1 MSLVACFNAQDERDT
16 SQRPGACLPLI
27 GGVSSMTKTK
37 RICLALFVL
46 VLWGFTVRSEMS
58 DSPEKQ
64 RSIYTLRVYQDLVVV
79 DVVVTDKKGSPV
91 KNLTRDNFTLY
102 EDNVSQNISTF
113 DFEDLSASGSS
124 SGEIAKETP
133 LPATIIDLSKSTLD
147 QLPKDLFQHRRLM
160 ILYLDL
166 SSMPVEDLLQ
176 AQKATLDFIE
186 KQLSPADLVSVVVN
200 ASQLKIAQ
208 NFTNDREA
216 LKQVVHRLNIG
227 DSASLAELG
236 TVDATTSG
244 ASLED
249 TSDDF
254 VADETQFNIFNTD
267 RKLSAIE
274 SVGKMCRDLPGKKFL
289 VYFSSGISTT
299 GVENQAQLRSTI
311 DTLNRSNTSFY
322 AVDARGLIAAP
333 PGGDASKGSSGGTA
347 HYTGAAIR
355 DQFAAISNSQETLTS
370 LSLDT
375 GGKALLDT
383 NNLGQV
389 FDTIQQDS
397 RSYYLLGYNSSN
409 PRRDGKYRRFR
420 VVVNIPGVH
429 LSYRP
434 GYYAPKSFMQFT
446 KSDKERQLEEAVA
459 AERPFSEIP
468 FLVATQ
474 YVRADDRQVFV
485 PVSLKFA
492 AADIPFEQKG
502 KKAQA
507 DFDFIGQVLGA
518 KNSVISAVR
527 DTIRVNLDE
536 DSLKKIKSGGIQ
548 YQTGFYLKPGGY
560 YLKFLLRENQTG
572 KLSTFEQSLAV
583 PDFNESKLSMSSI
596 FLGNRLEPA
605 NQKNNVVRKMNVSGE
620 SGGKSRDPLVVG
632 ENRIVPS
639 VARLF
644 SPKDTLYIFFQ
655 AYLSSNKRIS
665 PDLKT
670 SLVFFKNGE
679 RFRGAGD
686 LDLTQLDE
694 GSRDAL
700 TCSLN
705 LPLSGFPQGDYVLQ
719 VHLEDQTSKEN
730 VSHNVSFVVR

>member
-1 MSLVACFNAQDERDT
+1 
-16 SQRPGACLPLI
+16 
-27 GGVSSMTKTK
+27 MTGTK
-37 RICLALFVL
+37 RICLALFIL
-46 VLWGFTVRSEMS
+46 SSGITLRSQVS
-58 DSPEKQ
+58 NSPEKQ
-64 RSIYTLRVYQDLVVV
+64 GSVYTLRVYQDLVVV
-79 DVVVTDKKGSPV
+79 DVVVTDKKGNPV
-91 KNLTRDNFTLY
+91 KNLKGDNFTLY
-102 EDNVSQNISTF
+102 EDKVPQKISTF
-113 DFEDLSASGSS
+113 DFEDLSASAGSS
-124 SGEIAKETP
+124 EEIAKQTP
-133 LPATIIDLSKSTLD
+133 LPPTIIDLSKNPPD
-147 QLPKDLFQHRRLM
+147 QLPKDVFQQRRLM
-160 ILYLDL
+160 ILSLDL

-176 AQKATLDFIE
+176 AQKATLDFLE

-200 ASQLKIAQ
+200 ASQLKIVQ

-216 LKQVVHRLNIG
+216 LKGVIQKLNVG

-236 TVDATTSG
+236 TVDPDASGTS
-244 ASLED
+244 SQDL
-249 TSDDF
+249 SDAF
-254 VADETQFNIFNTD
+254 TADETQFNIFNTD

-311 DTLNRSNTSFY
+311 DTLNQSNTSFY

-347 HYTGAAIR
+347 HYNGAAIR

-383 NNLGQV
+383 NNFGQV
-389 FDTIQQDS
+389 FQTIQQDS
-397 RSYYLLGYNSSN
+397 KSYYLLGYNSSN
-409 PRRDGKYRRFR
+409 PRKDGKYRRFK

-429 LSYRP
+429 VSNRP
-434 GYYAPKSFMQFT
+434 GYYAPKSFTQFT

-468 FLVATQ
+468 FLVAAQ

-507 DFDFIGQVLGA
+507 AFDFIGQILGA
-518 KNSVISAVR
+518 KNSVISVVR

-536 DSLKKIKSGGIQ
+536 DSLKRLRSGGIQ
-548 YQTGFYLKPGGY
+548 YQTGFFLKPGEY

-583 PDFNESKLSMSSI
+583 PNFGESKLSMSSI
-596 FLGNRLEPA
+596 ILSNRLEPA
-605 NQKNNVVRKMNVSGE
+605 NQRSNVAKKINGGGE
-620 SGGKSRDPLVVG
+620 AGSKFRDPLVV
-632 ENRIVPS
+632 EEHRIVPS

-655 AYLSSNKRIS
+655 VYLSPAKGVS

-686 LDLTQLDE
+686 LELTQFDE
-694 GSRDAL
+694 GSHNTV

-705 LPLSGFPQGDYVLQ
+705 LPLSGFAQGDYALQ
-719 VHLEDQTSKEN
+719 VNLEDQTSKEN
-730 VSHNVSFVVR
+730 LSQRINFVVH

>member
-1 MSLVACFNAQDERDT
+1 MDPDT
-16 SQRPGACLPLI
+16 SG
-27 GGVSSMTKTK
+27 T
-37 RICLALFVL
+37 
-46 VLWGFTVRSEMS
+46 
-58 DSPEKQ
+58 
-64 RSIYTLRVYQDLVVV
+64 
-79 DVVVTDKKGSPV
+79 
-91 KNLTRDNFTLY
+91 
-102 EDNVSQNISTF
+102 
-113 DFEDLSASGSS
+113 SA
-124 SGEIAKETP
+124 
-133 LPATIIDLSKSTLD
+133 
-147 QLPKDLFQHRRLM
+147 Q
-160 ILYLDL
+160 
-166 SSMPVEDLLQ
+166 
-176 AQKATLDFIE
+176 
-186 KQLSPADLVSVVVN
+186 
-200 ASQLKIAQ
+200 
-208 NFTNDREA
+208 
-216 LKQVVHRLNIG
+216 
-227 DSASLAELG
+227 
-236 TVDATTSG
+236 
-244 ASLED
+244 D
-249 TSDDF
+249 TSDSF
-254 VADETQFNIFNTD
+254 TADETQFNIFNTD

-311 DTLNRSNTSFY
+311 DTLNQSNTSFY

-333 PGGDASKGSSGGTA
+333 PGGDASKGSSGGNA

-383 NNLGQV
+383 NDLGQV
-389 FDTIQQDS
+389 FQAIRQDS
-397 RSYYLLGYNSSN
+397 KSYYLLGYNSSN
-409 PRRDGKYRRFR
+409 SKKDGKYRRFK
-420 VVVNIPGVH
+420 VVVNIPGVRMTH
-429 LSYRP
+429 RP
-434 GYYAPKSFMQFT
+434 GYYAPKSFTQFT

-492 AADIPFEQKG
+492 ADDIPFEQKG

-536 DSLKKIKSGGIQ
+536 DSLKKLKSGGIQ
-548 YQTGFYLKPGGY
+548 YQTGFFLKPGEY

-583 PDFNESKLSMSSI
+583 PNFGESKLSISSI
-596 FLGNRLEPA
+596 ILSNRLELA
-605 NQKNNVVRKMNVSGE
+605 NQKNNLVKKLNATSDVNNKAH
-620 SGGKSRDPLVVG
+620 DPLVV
-632 ENRIVPS
+632 EEHRIIPS

-655 AYLSSNKRIS
+655 IYLSATKKNS
-665 PDLKT
+665 PDVKT
-670 SLVFFKNGE
+670 SLVFFRNGE
-679 RFRGAGD
+679 RFRGAGN
-686 LDLTQLDE
+686 LELNQFDE
-694 GSRDAL
+694 GSHDTL

-705 LPLSGFPQGDYVLQ
+705 VPLSGFPQGDYALQ
-719 VHLEDQTSKEN
+719 VNLDDQVSKEN
-730 VSHNVSFVVR
+730 LSQTINFVVH

>member
-1 MSLVACFNAQDERDT
+1 LTIS
-16 SQRPGACLPLI
+16 I
-27 GGVSSMTKTK
+27 
-37 RICLALFVL
+37 VL
-46 VLWGFTVRSEMS
+46 LSGFTILSQIS
-58 DSPEKQ
+58 NSPDKGG
-64 RSIYTLRVYQDLVVV
+64 SVYTLQVYQDLVIV
-79 DVVVTDKKGSPV
+79 DVVVTDKKGNPV

-102 EDNVSQNISTF
+102 EDNVPQKITTF
-113 DFEDLSASGSS
+113 DFEDLPVSG
-124 SGEIAKETP
+124 GAAPDELAKQTP
-133 LPATIIDLSKSTLD
+133 LPPAVIDLSKNPPD

-166 SSMPVEDLLQ
+166 SSMPVEDLIQ
-176 AQKATLDFIE
+176 AQKATLDYID
-186 KQLSPADLVSVVVN
+186 KQLSPAADLVAIVEN

-216 LKQVVHRLNIG
+216 LRQVVHKLYVG
-227 DSASLAELG
+227 DSASLADLG
-236 TVDATTSG
+236 TVDPTTSG
-244 ASLED
+244 TSAED

-311 DTLNRSNTSFY
+311 DTLNQSNTSFY

-389 FDTIQQDS
+389 FETIQQDS
-397 RSYYLLGYNSSN
+397 KSYYLLGYNSSN
-409 PRRDGKYRRFR
+409 LKKDGKYRRFK

-429 LSYRP
+429 VNYRP
-434 GYYAPKSFMQFT
+434 GYYAPKSFNQFT
-446 KSDKERQLEEAVA
+446 KSDRERQLEEAIA

-474 YVRADDRQVFV
+474 YVRADERQVFV

-492 AADIPFEQKG
+492 AADIPFDQKG

-536 DSLKKIKSGGIQ
+536 ESLRKLRSGGIQ
-548 YQTGFYLKPGGY
+548 YQTAFYLKPGEY

-572 KLSTFEQSLAV
+572 KLSTFEQALEV
-583 PDFNESKLSMSSI
+583 PNFDEPKLSMSSI
-596 FLGNRLEPA
+596 ILSNRLEPA
-605 NQKNNVVRKMNVSGE
+605 NQKSSAVRRMNTGIGE
-620 SGGKSRDPLVVG
+620 ASNKFRDPLVV
-632 ENRIVPS
+632 EEHRIVPS

-644 SPKDTLYIFFQ
+644 SSKDTLYIFFQ
-655 AYLSSNKRIS
+655 VYLSSAKKSS
-665 PDLKT
+665 PDVKT
-670 SLVFFKNGE
+670 SLVFFKNGQ

-686 LDLTQLDE
+686 LELTQFDE
-694 GSRDAL
+694 GSRDTL
-700 TCSLN
+700 TCSLD
-705 LPLSGFPQGDYVLQ
+705 LPLSEFQPGDYSLQ
-719 VHLEDQTSKEN
+719 VSLDDQGSKQN
-730 VSHNVSFVVR
+730 LSHRINFAVH

>member
-1 MSLVACFNAQDERDT
+1 MVRTKLIW
-16 SQRPGACLPLI
+16 LMPLI
-27 GGVSSMTKTK
+27 LLRWDIS
-37 RICLALFVL
+37 L
-46 VLWGFTVRSEMS
+46 RSQVS
-58 DSPEKQ
+58 DSTERQ
-64 RSIYTLRVYQDLVVV
+64 GSVYTLRVYQDLVIV
-79 DVVVTDKKGSPV
+79 DVVVTDKKGNAV
-91 KNLTRDNFTLY
+91 KNLKPDNFTLY
-102 EDNVSQNISTF
+102 EDNVPQKISTF
-113 DFEDLSASGSS
+113 DFEDLSTTGPPP
-124 SGEIAKETP
+124 GEAANGTAPPAK
-133 LPATIIDLSKSTLD
+133 IIDLSKNPLD
-147 QLPKDLFQHRRLM
+147 QLPKDLFDHRRLM

-166 SSMPVEDLLQ
+166 SSMPVEDLIQ
-176 AQKATLDFIE
+176 AQKAALDYIDR
-186 KQLSPADLVSVVVN
+186 QLSPADLVAVVVN

-216 LKQVVHRLNIG
+216 LRQVVHKLYIG
-227 DSASLAELG
+227 DSASLADLG
-236 TVDATTSG
+236 TVDPTTSG
-244 ASLED
+244 TSAED

-311 DTLNRSNTSFY
+311 DTLNQANTSFY

-389 FDTIQQDS
+389 FETIQQDS
-397 RSYYLLGYNSSN
+397 KSYYLLGYNSSN
-409 PRRDGKYRRFR
+409 LKKDGKYRRFR
-420 VVVNIPGVH
+420 VTVNIPGVRV
-429 LSYRP
+429 SYRP
-434 GYYAPKSFMQFT
+434 GYYSPKSFTQFT

-485 PVSLKFA
+485 PVSLKFS

-536 DSLKKIKSGGIQ
+536 DSLKKLRSGGIQ
-548 YQTGFYLKPGGY
+548 YQTGFYLKPGEY

-583 PDFNESKLSMSSI
+583 PNFGESKLSMSSI
-596 FLGNRLEPA
+596 ILSNRLELA
-605 NQKNNVVRKMNVSGE
+605 NQKQSVARKINVGGE
-620 SGGKSRDPLVVG
+620 PTSKFHDPLVVD
-632 ENRIVPS
+632 EHRIVPS

-655 AYLSSNKRIS
+655 IYPSPAKRVA
-665 PDLKT
+665 PDLKA

-679 RFRGAGD
+679 RYRGAGD
-686 LDLTQLDE
+686 LELNQFDE
-694 GSRDAL
+694 GSHDTL

-705 LPLSGFPQGDYVLQ
+705 LPLNGFPPGDYALQ
-719 VHLEDQTSKEN
+719 VNIEDQTSKDSLN
-730 VSHNVSFVVR
+730 QRINFAVH

>member
-1 MSLVACFNAQDERDT
+1 MTRTRLVVTILVFSLSRLTVL
-16 SQRPGACLPLI
+16 SQ
-27 GGVSSMTKTK
+27 VSD
-37 RICLALFVL
+37 L
-46 VLWGFTVRSEMS
+46 
-58 DSPEKQ
+58 PEKQ
-64 RSIYTLRVYQDLVVV
+64 GSIYTLRVYQDLVVV
-79 DVVVTDKKGSPV
+79 DVVVTDKKGNAV
-91 KNLTRDNFTLY
+91 KNLTPDNFTLY
-102 EDNVSQNISTF
+102 EDNVPQKISTF
-113 DFEDLSASGSS
+113 DFEDLSGTRLSPA
-124 SGEIAKETP
+124 EITAGR
-133 LPATIIDLSKSTLD
+133 PAPSKIIDLSKNPSN
-147 QLPKDLFQHRRLM
+147 QLPKDLFEHRRLM

-166 SSMPVEDLLQ
+166 SSMPVEDLIQ
-176 AQKATLDFIE
+176 AQKAVLDYIE
-186 KQLSPADLVSVVVN
+186 KQLSPADLVAVVVN
-200 ASQLKIAQ
+200 ASQLNIVQ

-216 LKQVVHRLNIG
+216 LRRVVQKLNIS

-236 TVDATTSG
+236 TVDPDTSG
-244 ASLED
+244 
-249 TSDDF
+249 TSSQDLSDSF
-254 VADETQFNIFNTD
+254 TADETQFNIFNTD

-274 SVGKMCRDLPGKKFL
+274 SIGKMCHNLPGKKFL

-311 DTLNRSNTSFY
+311 DTLNQSNTSFY

-347 HYTGAAIR
+347 HYNGAAIR

-375 GGKALLDT
+375 GGKTLLDS

-389 FDTIQQDS
+389 FETIQQDS

-409 PRRDGKYRRFR
+409 VKKDGKYRRFR
-420 VVVNIPGVH
+420 VTVNIPGVRVN
-429 LSYRP
+429 YRP
-434 GYYAPKSFMQFT
+434 GYYAPKSFTQFT

-536 DSLKKIKSGGIQ
+536 DSLKKLRSGGIQ
-548 YQTGFYLKPGGY
+548 YQTGFYLKPGEY

-583 PDFNESKLSMSSI
+583 PNFGESKLSMSSI
-596 FLGNRLEPA
+596 ILSNRLEPA
-605 NQKNNVVRKMNVSGE
+605 NQKQNVARKINIGGE
-620 SGGKSRDPLVVG
+620 PRNKFHDPLVVD
-632 ENRIVPS
+632 EHRIVPS

-655 AYLSSNKRIS
+655 VYSLPAKRAA
-665 PDLKT
+665 PDLKA

-679 RFRGAGD
+679 RYRGAGD
-686 LDLTQLDE
+686 LELTQFDE
-694 GSRDAL
+694 GSHDTL

-705 LPLSGFPQGDYVLQ
+705 LPLNGFAPGDYALQ
-719 VHLEDQTSKEN
+719 VNLEDKASREN
-730 VSHNVSFVVR
+730 LSQRINFAVH

>member
-1 MSLVACFNAQDERDT
+1 MTLR
-16 SQRPGACLPLI
+16 SQ
-27 GGVSSMTKTK
+27 V
-37 RICLALFVL
+37 
-46 VLWGFTVRSEMS
+46 S

-64 RSIYTLRVYQDLVVV
+64 GSIYTLRVYQDLVVV
-79 DVVVTDKKGSPV
+79 DVVVTDKKGNPV
-91 KNLTRDNFTLY
+91 KNLSRDNFSLY
-102 EDNVSQNISTF
+102 EDNSPQKITTF
-113 DFEDLSASGSS
+113 DFEDLSASGASA
-124 SGEIAKETP
+124 GEISKQG
-133 LPATIIDLSKSTLD
+133 LPGAVIDLSKNPPDS
-147 QLPKDLFQHRRLM
+147 LPKDLFQQRRLM

-200 ASQLKIAQ
+200 ASQLKIVQ
-208 NFTNDREA
+208 NFTNDREV
-216 LKQVVHRLNIG
+216 LKRVVQKLNVG

-236 TVDATTSG
+236 TVDPDTSG
-244 ASLED
+244 ASSQDL
-249 TSDDF
+249 SDSF
-254 VADETQFNIFNTD
+254 TADETQFNIFNTD

-274 SVGKMCRDLPGKKFL
+274 SVGKMYRDLPGKKFL

-311 DTLNRSNTSFY
+311 DTLNQSNTSFY

-375 GGKALLDT
+375 GGKALLDS

-389 FDTIQQDS
+389 FETIQQDS
-397 RSYYLLGYNSSN
+397 KSYYLLGYNSSN
-409 PRRDGKYRRFR
+409 SRKDGKYRRFR
-420 VVVNIPGVH
+420 VVVNIPGVRVSH
-429 LSYRP
+429 RP
-434 GYYAPKSFMQFT
+434 GYYSQKSFTQFT
-446 KSDKERQLEEAVA
+446 QSDRERQLEEAVA

-536 DSLKKIKSGGIQ
+536 DSLKKLRAGGIQ
-548 YQTGFYLKPGGY
+548 YQTGFYLKPGEY

-572 KLSTFEQSLAV
+572 KLSTFEQALQV
-583 PDFNESKLSMSSI
+583 PNFGESKLSMSSI
-596 FLGNRLEPA
+596 ILSNRLEPL
-605 NQKNNVVRKMNVSGE
+605 NQRNTVAKKINVGGE
-620 SGGKSRDPLVVG
+620 VGSKFRDPLVV
-632 ENRIVPS
+632 EEHRIVPS

-655 AYLSSNKRIS
+655 VYLSGAKKIS

-670 SLVFFKNGE
+670 TLVFFKNGE
-679 RFRGAGD
+679 RFRAAGD
-686 LDLTQLDE
+686 LELTQFDE
-694 GSRDAL
+694 GSHDTL

-705 LPLSGFPQGDYVLQ
+705 LPLNGFPQGDYALQ
-719 VHLEDQTSKEN
+719 VNLEDQASKEN
-730 VSHNVSFVVR
+730 LSQSINFAVH